1 VFACAASTDATVLDR
16 DLILVP
22 KKGRPVTQCQHCRQE
37 RKKRSAHVRCECGE
51 ADKPHHPK
59 EKCIHLREAEEK
71 AKANGFF
78 EDHHDEKDPS
88 HLAAV
93 TEEQDCCCP
102 HGGKC
107 TCALLKKEDDF
118 GGSPPHG
125 KPAVQKPRLESHKSE
140 SAITVFANGH
150 HKPVHRKNHAAH
162 ECGMPY
168 KMPMPRHKQDPSAS
182 RIARRSM
189 DNLSLNTQNMVNIPS
204 ANPTPLF
211 PAARRM
217 SKSEQTSPRLRPSL
231 FGNLQ
236 GLSDNQ
242 LSTIDFIGLDSVRTN
257 DTAQST
263 TSESGFQTTD
273 PISSVADN
281 FFDPWSA
288 LPSGDSQTLPNNN
301 PFGVWPT
308 RHDLSGVNQPA
319 LTAASS
325 GTQSEA
331 DEIPIMEDVFEPGM
345 PSIQEDVNF
354 DRNGLMP
361 DNTNLNN
368 RRSLPPNFFGNA
380 DFAMTFNN
388 TNWPAQFDA
397 YNNTNDKM
405 KVMDLQQQSP
415 MFDNTWQM
423 PMSQP
428 LGEAP
433 PHPVAGLPMPAAPS
447 IPQSSGTRTPPDD
460 IMRTLFP
467 EMDFDDDTFGADNTF
482 KQASQ
487 TSAPSITSAIDLGA
501 LSDADMTFVTQ
512 SWTDGSLSVP
522 NDPFTSPYAFS
533 DDYSSQNYSSG
544 WTQ

>member
-1 VFACAASTDATVLDR
+1 
-16 DLILVP
+16 
-22 KKGRPVTQCQHCRQE
+22 
-37 RKKRSAHVRCECGE
+37 
-51 ADKPHHPK
+51 
-59 EKCIHLREAEEK
+59 
-71 AKANGFF
+71 
-78 EDHHDEKDPS
+78 
-88 HLAAV
+88 
-93 TEEQDCCCP
+93 
-102 HGGKC
+102 
-107 TCALLKKEDDF
+107 
-118 GGSPPHG
+118 
-125 KPAVQKPRLESHKSE
+125 
-140 SAITVFANGH
+140 
-150 HKPVHRKNHAAH
+150 
-162 ECGMPY
+162 
-168 KMPMPRHKQDPSAS
+168 
-182 RIARRSM
+182 
-189 DNLSLNTQNMVNIPS
+189 
-204 ANPTPLF
+204 
-211 PAARRM
+211 
-217 SKSEQTSPRLRPSL
+217 
-231 FGNLQ
+231 
-236 GLSDNQ
+236 
-242 LSTIDFIGLDSVRTN
+242 
-257 DTAQST
+257 
-263 TSESGFQTTD
+263 
-273 PISSVADN
+273 
-281 FFDPWSA
+281 
-288 LPSGDSQTLPNNN
+288 
-301 PFGVWPT
+301 
-308 RHDLSGVNQPA
+308 
-319 LTAASS
+319 
-325 GTQSEA
+325 
-331 DEIPIMEDVFEPGM
+331 VFEPGM